1 MNAISVKLLFVGVL
15 CRYPRDCSTSMALI
29 GFLIHQSLRLKT
41 WKKTITIHKLS
52 GWFNLILILICF
64 VHVQAGFT
72 GIGVGAAYHG
82 LRPIVEFMTFNF
94 SMQVSYL
101 IMSANH
107 CAHWISFLFTWFGMW
122 YIPSFLFIP
131 FAPHVPEFEKIHV
144 FWSTLF
150 HIGFSFP
157 VSKLHLLHKLNCY
170 WWHVLSSTLCRKV
183 NLHVI

>member
-122 YIPSFLFIP
+122 YTPFFVPISHLIHMFLNLRKLMFSEVPYFI
-131 FAPHVPEFEKIHV
+131 
-144 FWSTLF
+144 
-150 HIGFSFP
+150 
-157 VSKLHLLHKLNCY
+157 
-170 WWHVLSSTLCRKV
+170 
-183 NLHVI
+183 